1 MSNSTNT
8 NWLIKLNSDAE
19 MVDLIQSSISLV
31 ITICIFI
38 KVFDFAGLKKSIR
51 DKRDRIKREK
61 EKKDL
66 EMMKKLFA
74 AYQNGDD
81 VSNVSLTDDE
91 AEEKEQ
97 GPMKIARKK
106 KTKAEKKLKWVAK
119 TNLDKLINIMV
130 DEEIKNY

>member
-8 NWLIKLNSDAE
+8 NWLIKLNSEAE

-61 EKKDL
+61 EKRDL
-66 EMMKKLFA
+66 EMMKKLFQ
-74 AYQNGDD
+74 AYQDGND
-81 VSNVSLTDDE
+81 VSNVTLSDDE
-91 AEEKEQ
+91 DEEKKEQ

-106 KTKAEKKLKWVAK
+106 QKKTTAENSV
-119 TNLDKLINIMV
+119 
-130 DEEIKNY
+130 

>member
-8 NWLIKLNSDAE
+8 NWLIKLNSEAD
-19 MVDLIQSSISLV
+19 MIDLVQSSVSLV
-31 ITICIFI
+31 ITIMIFI

-51 DKRDRIKREK
+51 DKRARIKREK

-66 EMMKKLFA
+66 EMMKRLFA

-91 AEEKEQ
+91 AEEKKDD

-106 KTKAEKKLKWVAK
+106 KTKMMAETHV
-119 TNLDKLINIMV
+119 
-130 DEEIKNY
+130 